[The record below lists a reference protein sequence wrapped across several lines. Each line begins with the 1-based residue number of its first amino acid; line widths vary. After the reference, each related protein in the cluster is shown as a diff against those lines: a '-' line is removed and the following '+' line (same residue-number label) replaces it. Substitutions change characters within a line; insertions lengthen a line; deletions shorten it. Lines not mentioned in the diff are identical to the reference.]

1 MEISQAY
8 TPIKMELK
16 STKTLGKAPTK
27 YHANENATRIVNIPY
42 KKYIKKM
49 TAPTDCVIP
58 SISEDF
64 SPEENAKII
73 NECISSLKI
82 GGTVYIPSGEY
93 KISTIKLKSDTTL
106 LLNLVVFILHL
117 LLI

>member
-1 MEISQAY
+1 
-8 TPIKMELK
+8 MELK

-49 TAPTDCVIP
+49 NAPTDCVIP

-64 SPEENAKII
+64 SPEENEYRDLPCYSLLVRYAENIDYKGLKPVPR
-73 NECISSLKI
+73 EC
-82 GGTVYIPSGEY
+82 
-93 KISTIKLKSDTTL
+93 STLQEL
-106 LLNLVVFILHL
+106 YMY
-117 LLI
+117 